1 MMTTDEFALISFSLK
16 LSEHEL
22 QIIADEQDSNVEDLT
37 KLVKENEGLLDKM
50 KVRRTFDRFSRCCTV
65 FRAQNLH
72 NNAITFSTIFAKLSS
87 RKRQK

>member
-16 LSEHEL
+16 LSENEL

-50 KVRRTFDRFSRCCTV
+50 KVRRTFDRF
-65 FRAQNLH
+65 
-72 NNAITFSTIFAKLSS
+72 
-87 RKRQK
+87 